1 MKTLLIP
8 STPDAFR
15 REFPEHARTPDLLQF
30 LRETH
35 LSASKWTRNHLQA
48 LRVLRIPVPGD
59 GHLPILRPHFS
70 AAMEQ
75 LNAAETGSILLQ
87 LNRFTKLDVMR
98 RTHSE
103 LRRQCP
109 QLGTYYANLANVL
122 EPNPSSAPLQS
133 RSPSASPIPT
143 RSRQTPLRSSF
154 VTGEGLGFSSPNTAS
169 DGINSS
175 PSFAPSV
182 NAPIDRSDYE
192 DRVKSEEVSRSLAS
206 EFLGVICDLT
216 RDATSDHISGQLEFT
231 SESHTYNIPPL
242 NTTCADDGSF
252 VLKRFHHGVWQRQD
266 LNAYCCLE
274 AKRIHNQ

>member
-1 MKTLLIP
+1 MTTLLIP

-15 REFPEHARTPDLLQF
+15 REFPEHARTADLLQF
-30 LRETH
+30 LQETH

-75 LNAAETGSILLQ
+75 LNAADTGSILLQ
-87 LNRFTKLDVMR
+87 LNRFTKIDVTR
-98 RTHSE
+98 RAHSE

-109 QLGTYYANLANVL
+109 QLGSYYANLTTVL
-122 EPNPSSAPLQS
+122 EPNPTSAPLQS

-143 RSRQTPLRSSF
+143 RSRQTPLRSGF

-175 PSFAPSV
+175 PLFAPSV

-216 RDATSDHISGQLEFT
+216 RDATSNHISGQLEFT
-231 SESHTYNIPPL
+231 SESHTHNIPPL
-242 NTTCADDGSF
+242 NTTCDDDGSF
-252 VLKRFHHGVWQRQD
+252 VLKRFHNGV
-266 LNAYCCLE
+266 
-274 AKRIHNQ
+274 